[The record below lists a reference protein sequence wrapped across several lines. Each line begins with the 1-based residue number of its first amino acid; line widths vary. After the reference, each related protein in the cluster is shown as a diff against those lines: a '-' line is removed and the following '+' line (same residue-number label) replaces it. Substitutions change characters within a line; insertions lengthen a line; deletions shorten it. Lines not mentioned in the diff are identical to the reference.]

1 MSVVKEDEADDD
13 TGITIK
19 ASSSNG
25 GEDGNGGEDA
35 KANGGTPRKV
45 SFDTAED
52 DGIEMGKVES

>member
-25 GEDGNGGEDA
+25 GGDANGGEDA